1 MSGFCLKA
9 CSFKTLQRKSPCHPL
24 PAQSKFPSGTS
35 PPTKSCCPL
44 RITVAYLASVCV
56 SKCPARSAL
65 SSSSGC
71 CALACPCAWLG
82 RTCAAQPQ
90 LSASLQLPRCGG
102 RGGGGSSLP
111 CHLASRTATDQSAKP
126 CPTHWWCRSE
136 ALSGMELAEQQ
147 SQQEPL
153 SPGPHRRSPCHR
165 SAQVADGKPTG
176 PPPYP
181 SLLCS
186 LPTSLVPTVLLARQI
201 PERPGV
207 GAGNTTNQPGEGRA
221 KVHIFHVLC
230 FSRQPL

>member
-24 PAQSKFPSGTS
+24 PAQSKVPLGTS

-102 RGGGGSSLP
+102 TGGGGAPCLATWLP
-111 CHLASRTATDQSAKP
+111 GLPQISR
-126 CPTHWWCRSE
+126 
-136 ALSGMELAEQQ
+136 
-147 SQQEPL
+147 L
-153 SPGPHRRSPCHR
+153 SPVPHIGGVDPRPCLGWSWQNSSHSRSHCHQ
-165 SAQVADGKPTG
+165 APTG
-176 PPPYP
+176 GAPAIEVLRWQMGSPQAPHPTQASYAP
-181 SLLCS
+181 F
-186 LPTSLVPTVLLARQI
+186 LPA
-201 PERPGV
+201 
-207 GAGNTTNQPGEGRA
+207 
-221 KVHIFHVLC
+221 
-230 FSRQPL
+230 